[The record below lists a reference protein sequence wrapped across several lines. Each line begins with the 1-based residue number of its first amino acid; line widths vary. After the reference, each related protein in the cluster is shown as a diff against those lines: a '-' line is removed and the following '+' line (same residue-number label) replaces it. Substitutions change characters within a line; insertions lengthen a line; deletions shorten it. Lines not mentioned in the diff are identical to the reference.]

1 VSDTIEDTLATSADD
16 VAESEGD
23 GNDAVG
29 ATTEGAGQR
38 PRGRRPRAER
48 PPGAAPRQEVPDAEA
63 RGIQPHDYEAHLERE
78 HGLRVVVEP
87 GWPTE
92 IARHRLV
99 KPAPGGREERSL
111 VAYIGT
117 RPAAVDFFS
126 RYLHPA
132 GQKRKAPRGRRRAA

>member
-1 VSDTIEDTLATSADD
+1 MSDTIEETMATRTDD
-16 VAESEGD
+16 VESDGDADEAARTEAESAE
-23 GNDAVG
+23 
-29 ATTEGAGQR
+29 QR

-48 PPGAAPRQEVPDAEA
+48 PPGAAPRPEVPAVEP

-99 KPAPGGREERSL
+99 RPAQGRHGERSL
-111 VAYIGT
+111 VAYVGT
-117 RPAAVDFFS
+117 RPEAIDFFY

-132 GQKRKAPRGRRRAA
+132 GQKRKAPRTRRRAA